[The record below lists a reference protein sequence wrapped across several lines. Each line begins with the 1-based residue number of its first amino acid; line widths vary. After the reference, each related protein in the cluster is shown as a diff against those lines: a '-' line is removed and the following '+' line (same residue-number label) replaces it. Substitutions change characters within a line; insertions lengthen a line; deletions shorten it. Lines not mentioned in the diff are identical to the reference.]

1 MNVKIKDIPE
11 LERPRERLMNIGV
24 DNLSNSELLAIL
36 LKTGTKDMS
45 VKELSNYILKE
56 IDNFLDLRNITLE
69 KLKSI
74 KGIGD
79 AKACELLAAIELGKR
94 LNAKYDNL
102 KKIKIL
108 NANNIFEYYR
118 NIFIDKKQEYFY
130 AIYLDTKNNIIKDK
144 LLFIGTINQSL
155 VHPREIFKEA
165 YLLSASS
172 IILIHNHPTGNVS
185 PSKNDINLTK
195 NIINVGNLL
204 GIKVLDH
211 IIIGDNNYYSFIEN
225 GVL

>member
-79 AKACELLAAIELGKR
+79 AKACELLATIELGKR

-102 KKIKIL
+102 KK
-108 NANNIFEYYR
+108 
-118 NIFIDKKQEYFY
+118 
-130 AIYLDTKNNIIKDK
+130 
-144 LLFIGTINQSL
+144 
-155 VHPREIFKEA
+155 
-165 YLLSASS
+165 
-172 IILIHNHPTGNVS
+172 
-185 PSKNDINLTK
+185 
-195 NIINVGNLL
+195 
-204 GIKVLDH
+204 
-211 IIIGDNNYYSFIEN
+211 
-225 GVL
+225 